1 MSEPTQTEARSGQT
15 ADGTGGRFVDQV
27 RRERIRLLLDVT
39 ARLLA
44 RDGPAALRVEDVAE
58 EAGVAKG
65 TVYRDFDSKTRLVEA
80 ALERCT
86 EDALDILGAHIAD
99 ADDAEG
105 RLDGLLCGLATLAV
119 ERPHLAALLRRELPV
134 GSEGERSAYRGVEP
148 RVVEVLVEARKEG
161 ALSPEV
167 DPQLAA
173 EALLALSV
181 LPTLVRVGL
190 DEGPEPIVRILR
202 RASGDLWT

>member
-1 MSEPTQTEARSGQT
+1 MSEPTHTEARSGQT
-15 ADGTGGRFVDQV
+15 ADGTGERFVERV
-27 RRERIRLLLDVT
+27 RRERADLLLDVT

-65 TVYRDFDSKTRLVEA
+65 TVYRHFDSKARLVEA

-86 EDALDILGAHIAD
+86 EDVLDILDAHTAD
-99 ADDAEG
+99 AEDAEG
-105 RLDGLLCGLATLAV
+105 RLDGLLRGLATLAV
-119 ERPHLAALLRRELPV
+119 ERPHLAALLRRELPL
-134 GSEGERSAYRGVEP
+134 GFEGEHSAYGGVER
-148 RVVEVLVEARKEG
+148 RVVEILVEARKEG

-190 DEGPEPIVRILR
+190 DEGPDPIARALR
-202 RASGDLWT
+202 RALEDLWI